1 MPGKIGITPVQRD
14 VLKVLLA
21 HYGEP
26 LSCKAIVAEIWPN
39 PDDEPDWPEHQVYT
53 AIRNIRRRFPG
64 LMSGELF
71 VVHRLS

>member
-1 MPGKIGITPVQRD
+1 MPAKIGITQVQRD
-14 VLKVLLA
+14 VLAVMLA

-26 LSCKAIVAEIWPN
+26 LPCKKIVAEIWPDPN
-39 PDDEPDWPEHQVYT
+39 DEPDWAEAQVYT

-71 VVHRLS
+71 VVHRQI